1 MNSIIVTKFAFYIY
15 TYTNRGMVFNEKWTF
30 DIQQVMVLNLCIEC
44 QRVSKWHLG
53 ILQCYMCKYEVN
65 INLIVEDVTPSKP
78 NTSNMCH
85 TCACIPYWYSRLIY
99 IYVQHCYLPLLLD
112 VTMERS
118 GDLIPTMYQCLC
130 VVSSKPRE
138 AKPRGASIYLWST
151 QMIKS
156 SKSMVVQFGISSSSR
171 NALLGVH
178 SERQSW
184 PLPKHKPNVDH
195 SLVCL
200 VNHNLH
206 NLSGLSLLSWCEPP
220 LTGWFEN
227 IYLHLQLL

>member
-1 MNSIIVTKFAFYIY
+1 MKWISTLLLRMWHHPSPIHQTCAIHVHVYRIGTHVWYISMYNIVTYPYCWMWPWNAVVTWY
-15 TYTNRGMVFNEKWTF
+15 
-30 DIQQVMVLNLCIEC
+30 QQCINASTWS
-44 QRVSKWHLG
+44 Q
-53 ILQCYMCKYEVN
+53 VN
-65 INLIVEDVTPSKP
+65 
-78 NTSNMCH
+78 
-85 TCACIPYWYSRLIY
+85 
-99 IYVQHCYLPLLLD
+99 
-112 VTMERS
+112 
-118 GDLIPTMYQCLC
+118 
-130 VVSSKPRE
+130 PRE

-206 NLSGLSLLSWCEPP
+206 NLSGLSLLSWSEPP